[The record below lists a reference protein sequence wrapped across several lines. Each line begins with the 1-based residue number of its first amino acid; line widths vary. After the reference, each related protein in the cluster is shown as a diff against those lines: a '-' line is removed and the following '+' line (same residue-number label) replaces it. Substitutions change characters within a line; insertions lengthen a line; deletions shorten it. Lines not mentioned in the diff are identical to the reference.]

1 MHLTLLSF
9 REETGRRK
17 NDRGIS
23 LMLEQMK
30 KLTVPG
36 QYVLLKIDHVD
47 KTTRDKIVAFQDAI
61 ESIEP
66 GTNVELDIKI
76 TLKSGKRKYYRI

>member
-9 REETGRRK
+9 RQETGRRK

-36 QYVLLKIDHVD
+36 QYIVFRIDHLD
-47 KTTRDKIVAFQDAI
+47 NSIQRKIEALQDAI

-66 GTNVELDIKI
+66 GTNVELDVKI
-76 TLKSGKRKYYRI
+76 TLKSEKRKSYRI